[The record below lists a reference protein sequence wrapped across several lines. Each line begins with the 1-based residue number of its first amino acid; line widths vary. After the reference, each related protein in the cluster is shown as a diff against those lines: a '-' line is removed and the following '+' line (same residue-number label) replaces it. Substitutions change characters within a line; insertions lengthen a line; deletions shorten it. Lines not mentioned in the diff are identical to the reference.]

1 MNLLPFIDIKLLK
14 ETIAEYCPVEA
25 LNPMERKRNSI
36 GKVFCY
42 RHDNTCTDTVEAPVK
57 NVGLPDIICSQ
68 SSVSVIEW
76 NVLGDTSLTFIPQM
90 IPGTK
95 LPYPGFPSLNVLP
108 MANVELV
115 AIGLNCFGTPSKYPT
130 MILSLYSM
138 PELPPLH
145 VLADNILGKSLFI
158 NWPLM
163 HEGKLVAISD
173 ATKEIRLANGKR
185 KIMVFSKVD
194 SERWQSDAEAISQ
207 AYYSGNG
214 RVGSGGVQIGEVQI
228 RLRLLPLQ
236 GMKTNPSNGATK
248 KVFGKQEADVP
259 LQLAL
264 WQAPAPDPRF
274 IERGPMTLK
283 FRYPEGCQVILTK
296 GKNRGCLGTVVGIA
310 DEKTV
315 GVRVSTLPPEMPF
328 GLAIARSVQDSY
340 LSSADAARILKL
352 HPGVFGKVM
361 GRLQFEQGK
370 YDLGL
375 NLKSADGSCVVGYTR
390 KKVDA
395 GDKKGR
401 AGNKREDAWAAG
413 DSVLVVGSRNEI
425 VEDDD
430 NDERIQWEYTPN
442 AIRLVEA
449 YRNQFPQLFSAM
461 NKKTNERRYDA
472 IDVFGPNGEAMLPV
486 IREWLNKHETAK
498 LPRSPVTTNSMSVEA
513 AMAVQKAA
521 DVRSLAL
528 KKKGYPKESL
538 FKIPG
543 SALYREGST
552 GPTDVILACDLN
564 DGRGPELG
572 DRVVNL
578 CADGVPFG
586 ARGTVIGIH
595 DAAKTGSVEVLMDE
609 EFIGGTSLQG
619 HCANFR
625 GKLCLWSHLL
635 KIAADNT
642 DVLVDKL
649 ISHTQKHDPV
659 DRAVGKIISTA
670 QREVKTSNIVKKTTT
685 SQNAKN
691 LEPTNLYKPHSSSQT
706 NATTPNR
713 SSSRTESTGR
723 NRVAWREARGP
734 DEKGVGFKRTKKG
747 TPSGLTK
754 WKNAVKSKSS
764 PRELTVSVDETAA
777 SLKKILK
784 ISSESTEKSV
794 PVIADHS
801 DSVDNHLKAILGV
814 NSTVSSTGMQEP
826 SSQINPSEG
835 LKAILGVSIT
845 NGPENSP
852 PHVQPANAA
861 DKLLQ
866 MMAGRQSHAT
876 NFQNIPVQP
885 FFNFTYVEEGKEAPS
900 PPQPP
905 AMALPYPNFS
915 VPPQMNVPMPQF
927 VSPGYG
933 FPQPPNFNPQF
944 AHVAPG
950 PSLDEF
956 PPINGAAKSNLAKKK
971 SSKDK
976 KEVANVMIPSAIAL
990 KGRKVE

>member
-1 MNLLPFIDIKLLK
+1 VNLLPFIDIKLLK
-14 ETIAEYCPVEA
+14 ETIAEFCPSEA
-25 LNPMERKRNSI
+25 LSPAERKRNSI
-36 GKVFCY
+36 GHVFCY
-42 RHDNTCTDTVEAPVK
+42 RHDNTCTDTVEAPLK
-57 NVGLPDIICSQ
+57 SIGLPDIISSQ

-76 NVLGDTSLTFIPQM
+76 NVLGDTSLTFRPHM

-138 PELPPLH
+138 PELPPLD

-173 ATKEIRLANGKR
+173 VKREIRLENGKQ
-185 KIMVFSKVD
+185 KIIVFSQVD
-194 SERWQSDAEAISQ
+194 SERWQSEAEAISQ

-214 RVGSGGVQIGEVQI
+214 RVGSGGVQIGEIKI

-236 GMKTNPSNGATK
+236 GMKTNPSNGSTK

-283 FRYPEGCQVILTK
+283 DRFPEGCRVILTK

-315 GVRVSTLPPEMPF
+315 GVKVQTLPPELPF

-340 LSSADAARILKL
+340 LSSVDAARILKMN
-352 HPGVFGKVM
+352 PGVFGKVM
-361 GRLQFEQGK
+361 GRLQFVQGK

-390 KKVDA
+390 KKVEA
-395 GDKKGR
+395 SDKKGR
-401 AGNKREDAWAAG
+401 AATKREDAWAAG
-413 DSVLVVGSRNEI
+413 DSVLVVGSRTEV

-442 AIRLVEA
+442 AVRLVEA
-449 YRNQFPQLFSAM
+449 YRNQFPQLFSAL
-461 NKKTNERRYDA
+461 NKKPNERRYDA

-486 IREWLNKHETAK
+486 IREWLNNHETAK

-521 DVRSLAL
+521 DVRTLAL
-528 KKKGYPKESL
+528 KKKGFPKECL

-552 GPTDVILACDLN
+552 GPTDVLLASDLN
-564 DGRGPELG
+564 EGRGPELG

-586 ARGTVIGIH
+586 ARGTIIGIH

-625 GKLCLWSHLL
+625 GKLCLWPHLL
-635 KIAADNT
+635 KITADNT
-642 DVLVDKL
+642 EALVDKL
-649 ISHTQKHDPV
+649 VSHTQKHDPV

-670 QREVKTSNIVKKTTT
+670 QREAKTSNIVKK
-685 SQNAKN
+685 SSNNQNAKQ
-691 LEPTNLYKPHSSSQT
+691 LQPEVLSKPHSSYH
-706 NATTPNR
+706 ATPNR
-713 SSSRTESTGR
+713 SSSRTGSTGR
-723 NRVAWREARGP
+723 NRGAWREARGP
-734 DEKGVGFKRTKKG
+734 DEKGVGFKMTKKG
-747 TPSGLTK
+747 APSGLTK
-754 WKNAVKSKSS
+754 WKNAIKSKPSRIES
-764 PRELTVSVDETAA
+764 AVSIEDTAA
-777 SLKKILK
+777 SLKKILN
-784 ISSESTEKSV
+784 IPNDGTKSK
-794 PVIADHS
+794 PVTTGHA

-814 NSTVSSTGMQEP
+814 SSTVSSTGKQEQ
-826 SSQINPSEG
+826 SSQMNPSEG
-835 LKAILGVSIT
+835 LKAILGVSTIS
-845 NGPENSP
+845 NPENSP
-852 PHVQPANAA
+852 PRVQPATAA

-866 MMAGRQSHAT
+866 MMTGRQSHPS
-876 NFQNIPVQP
+876 NFQNIPVQSS
-885 FFNFTYVEEGKEAPS
+885 FNFTYVEEGKEVAP

-905 AMALPYPNFS
+905 MMALPYPNFS
-915 VPPQMNVPMPQF
+915 VPPQMNGPIPHY

-950 PSLDEF
+950 PPLDEF
-956 PPINGAAKSNLAKKK
+956 PPINGSAKSDLAKKK
-971 SSKDK
+971 KSRDEK
-976 KEVANVMIPSAIAL
+976 KVANAMIPSAIAS
-990 KGRKVE
+990 KGKKVA